1 MSPTRSV
8 TGPAAPVLGLVS
20 RSLIIPGPGGYRE
33 AAEGLGWQMERLA
46 KSTRRLIWINPL
58 LRYDGFEPKAAGIRA
73 MLPYVDDFRSS
84 HNLKSL
90 AELTDVLS
98 HLQPRIVGSLSRRG
112 VAN

>member
-1 MSPTRSV
+1 
-8 TGPAAPVLGLVS
+8 
-20 RSLIIPGPGGYRE
+20 
-33 AAEGLGWQMERLA
+33 MERLA

-58 LRYDGFEPKAAGIRA
+58 LRYEGFEPKAAGIRA

-98 HLQPRIVGSLSRRG
+98 HVQPRGVTAYGVRSCMLATGIDFPIANMQDLTPHRSR
-112 VAN
+112 